1 MFGTLMRSDLATLT
15 SSGYFCLFLPVF
27 MYSVDPFGTLAFY
40 VAEQRTEQTA
50 SKVRGWRKTA

>member
-1 MFGTLMRSDLATLT
+1 MRSDLATLT